1 MRSASSR
8 VLAWGYVI
16 AWMSVIYYFS
26 DQPDLHSALPS
37 SWDSV
42 LRKIAHVA
50 EYFVLSFLLFR
61 ALVLIPVARRT
72 ALLGA
77 LVMTLAYALSDE
89 WHQHFVAGR
98 QGSLRDVLV
107 DSLGYVVFWF
117 LQRSRNV

>member
-37 SWDSV
+37 AWDSV

-98 QGSLRDVLV
+98 QGSLRDVLI